1 MTKTGTLKKIYII
14 FTLFLSTIAFTSCVS
29 ISSLF
34 TKEGPK
40 ITVSRNIM
48 APGTVTAQELADF
61 FITQNPSIDREEI
74 KQMAALYVYEGLEE
88 GVNYALAFC
97 QMCLET
103 GYLRFGN
110 LVTPEMHNYCG
121 LGAMDAEHPGEMF
134 PTMQL
139 GIRAHIQHL
148 QAYGTTEDQKLKKEL
163 VDPRY
168 SWVHKTKFTQ
178 DLWGLSGTWATDPEY
193 ANKIN
198 TIICKLEDFI
208 NY

>member
-1 MTKTGTLKKIYII
+1 MTKTGILKKTYITLTFFLITVI
-14 FTLFLSTIAFTSCVS
+14 FSSCVS

-61 FITQNPSIDREEI
+61 FITQNPAIDREEI

-88 GVNYALAFC
+88 GVNYALAFS